1 MSLTWCIIPSSNR
14 AALSTVSFRG
24 VLYWLLRWL
33 LNTQKLLCLYTPSW
47 WQLWVC
53 LSSTYT
59 CVHWRQSLLAQNP
72 SRNSAGCI
80 FNFANLC
87 AWGSYWKR
95 GWAGDGGSNTTHA
108 TKEQLG
114 GSKQPFLKF
123 KFWWYLLFMRL
134 YEGKIKYLWF
144 WECNFCSLAPIT
156 FLNCKIS
163 FEEIIYLL

>member
-1 MSLTWCIIPSSNR
+1 MTLTWCIIPSSNR

-80 FNFANLC
+80 FNFANPC
-87 AWGSYWKR
+87 AWGGHTGK
-95 GWAGDGGSNTTHA
+95 GDEQVVVGATPLMQQRNNLEGQNNLFWSSNFGGIYFLCVSTKARLNTFDFENVIFVA
-108 TKEQLG
+108 WLL
-114 GSKQPFLKF
+114 SPF
-123 KFWWYLLFMRL
+123 
-134 YEGKIKYLWF
+134 
-144 WECNFCSLAPIT
+144 
-156 FLNCKIS
+156 
-163 FEEIIYLL
+163 